1 MAEESTESARPLAEI
16 SHGPSA
22 FEAFLDRNQ
31 KGLVVCAILLAL
43 AGAAVIVVRG
53 LKQAKME
60 EAGGALGKATTITEF
75 QQVIQKYPDS
85 AVAGSAKLLLA
96 DKQVA
101 EQDREGSIET
111 LRGFISANPDH
122 PAVPAA
128 KARLATSLI
137 AQNKTAEAEPLL
149 HELADS
155 TKSTYLAPYA
165 LIALGDLAKAAGKTD
180 EAEADYKRVEDTFGP
195 PFGNVAGNNRRL
207 VKFKMPVEI
216 DAPPPLPTPIPGAGL
231 LPPST
236 GDLPGITP
244 PSAILPGTPSIPGG
258 NPMEDILKGGNP
270 VPPAPP
276 EDEPKQDTPPPVEQP
291 APPVQDTPPH

>member
-85 AVAGSAKLLLA
+85 AVAGSAKILLA
-96 DKQVA
+96 DKQVTEEGA
-101 EQDREGSIET
+101 EASAET
-111 LRGFISANPDH
+111 LRGFIAANPEH
-122 PAVPAA
+122 PGVPAA
-128 KARLATSLI
+128 KARLATRLI
-137 AQNKTAEAEPLL
+137 QQNKLADAEQILR
-149 HELADS
+149 ELADS

-165 LIALGDLAKAAGKTD
+165 LLKLGDLAKAAGKLD
-180 EAEADYKRVEDTFGP
+180 EAEASYKRAQESFGNTN
-195 PFGNVAGNNRRL
+195 PFGSVASTHRRL
-207 VKFKMPVEI
+207 LHFKMPVEI
-216 DAPPPLPTPIPGAGL
+216 DAPPPAPVPAPGASAIPGI
-231 LPPST
+231 PST
-236 GDLPGITP
+236 SDLPSITP
-244 PSAILPGTPSIPGG
+244 PGSILPGTPGIPG
-258 NPMEDILKGGNP
+258 NPIEDILKGGNP

-276 EDEPKQDTPPPVEQP
+276 EDEPAAPPQVEKP
-291 APPVQDTPPH
+291 APPP